1 MEIKNEEKFSSFT
14 ESIKQL
20 DKQGFELMSD
30 IKLLFD
36 EISKV
41 ESSVDDTELKI
52 QIESLKE
59 SIADIQ
65 LQKGDKGDKGED
77 GKNGLNGKDGK
88 DGRDGI
94 DGIDGLNG
102 KDGEKGE
109 DGSPDTAE
117 DIVKKINT
125 LESVIERKTIKGLDN
140 LVDQPGLDRALGI
153 LDQRTQYLINKTV
166 VQPNLAGYVPTTRT
180 LTINGVTEDL
190 SADRTWSVGTVTD
203 VAALTL
209 GTTGTDLSSSVATG
223 TTTPVITLNVPTASA
238 LNRGALSSTDW
249 STFNSKESALTFST
263 GLTRT
268 TNTITAN
275 LSTGV
280 SGGQSVIGGTAS
292 GNNLTLSST
301 SNATKGK
308 IIFGTSAY
316 DEVNNRLGVGTT
328 SPVASLDVISPSGG
342 AGTGIRLIQAT
353 NNVIQPYSYTSIDFT
368 VPTTGLIGQFFA
380 TASNYSNPNVNL
392 AANSIGLLAY
402 HTNAQLLLGAVGSNG
417 YISFDTGG
425 YGYSN
430 ERMRILANG
439 NVGIGTNAPSA
450 KLEVRGISDFW
461 GLQVGNGTVGALF
474 QVYGGKAGFV
484 GFNGSAYNS
493 LDIRS
498 GISTQLFLA
507 TNGNVGIGTTT
518 PGNLLSIVG
527 NSSTPGGVAFN
538 VKNSNV
544 SGDTRFSLS
553 SSNNRTLNVQV
564 TGDSYVVN
572 QKGAYLFTDG
582 GLSNMTF
589 MTDGDVGSGGSG
601 YISFATGGYTLT
613 TQERMRITSTGN
625 IGIGITSP
633 SAVLHLKAGTA
644 SAGTAPIKL
653 TSGTRLTVVESGTV
667 EFTTNNFYLSPS
679 STVRLTAG
687 LGTNGTLYSTAFGLD
702 VLNGNTT
709 GAENTGFGYYALRAN
724 TTGVGNTSLGVG
736 CLVSNTQGSRN
747 VAVGYGALNVFN
759 STSNVITSNTA
770 IGNAAMF
777 STTTGVFNTAVGGYV
792 AQQAQSSYGTYY
804 GIQAG
809 YTVHGNYNLAIGHF
823 AMGSTT
829 INAGTYNIAIGTN
842 ALLTQTAGANNIGIG
857 TSTMVNLTGA
867 GNVAIGFSA
876 LNAVIGGGYNISLGF
891 QSGNAITT
899 GSKNVTIGYDVDAQ
913 SNTADGQLSI
923 QNAIFGTG
931 NTGTGTT
938 ASTGNIGIYI
948 PAPSARL
955 HLPAGTATANTA
967 PLKLTSGTNLTTPED
982 GALEYDGTE
991 LYFTPSTTRYKL
1003 GQVTAGSS
1011 TIASGTYT
1019 PTLTGVTNV
1028 TSTTAYV
1035 CQYMRVGNVVTVSGK
1050 IEVTPT
1056 VNNAQTTIGV
1066 SLPIASN
1073 FANSQECGGAA
1084 HSVANTVLGHGAAIY
1099 ADATNDRA
1107 EMDYFETHG
1116 ASDTFSFSFTYQII

>member
-102 KDGEKGE
+102 KDGEKG
-109 DGSPDTAE
+109 DNGSPDTAE

-209 GTTGTDLSSSVATG
+209 GTTGTDLSSTVATG

-238 LNRGALSSTDW
+238 SNRGALSSTDW

-308 IIFGTSAY
+308 ILFGTSGY
-316 DEVNNRLGVGTT
+316 DEVNNRLGIGTT
-328 SPVASLDVISPSGG
+328 VPPTQMAIVNAGIAVLNGG
-342 AGTGIRLIQAT
+342 SFSDSTLQLRH
-353 NNVIQPYSYTSIDFT
+353 NNEN
-368 VPTTGLIGQFFA
+368 IGRA
-380 TASNYSNPNVNL
+380 TAIEFSFGNGN
-392 AANSIGLLAY
+392 NSY
-402 HTNAQLLLGAVGSNG
+402 VGSRIVGETASAGGGNLH
-417 YISFDTGG
+417 FQTGSG
-425 YGYSN
+425 SYGTYTTK
-430 ERMRILANG
+430 MIVL
-439 NVGIGTNAPSA
+439 
-450 KLEVRGISDFW
+450 K
-461 GLQVGNGTVGALF
+461 
-474 QVYGGKAGFV
+474 
-484 GFNGSAYNS
+484 
-493 LDIRS
+493 
-498 GISTQLFLA
+498 
-507 TNGNVGIGTTT
+507 NGNVGIGTTT

-553 SSNNRTLNVQV
+553 SSNNRTLGVQV

-572 QKGAYLFTDG
+572 QKGAYLFTGG

-633 SAVLHLKAGTA
+633 SAVLHIKAGTA
-644 SAGTAPIKL
+644 TAGTAPIKL
-653 TSGTRLTVVESGTV
+653 TSGT
-667 EFTTNNFYLSPS
+667 
-679 STVRLTAG
+679 
-687 LGTNGTLYSTAFGLD
+687 
-702 VLNGNTT
+702 
-709 GAENTGFGYYALRAN
+709 
-724 TTGVGNTSLGVG
+724 
-736 CLVSNTQGSRN
+736 
-747 VAVGYGALNVFN
+747 
-759 STSNVITSNTA
+759 
-770 IGNAAMF
+770 
-777 STTTGVFNTAVGGYV
+777 
-792 AQQAQSSYGTYY
+792 
-804 GIQAG
+804 
-809 YTVHGNYNLAIGHF
+809 
-823 AMGSTT
+823 
-829 INAGTYNIAIGTN
+829 
-842 ALLTQTAGANNIGIG
+842 
-857 TSTMVNLTGA
+857 
-867 GNVAIGFSA
+867 
-876 LNAVIGGGYNISLGF
+876 
-891 QSGNAITT
+891 
-899 GSKNVTIGYDVDAQ
+899 
-913 SNTADGQLSI
+913 
-923 QNAIFGTG
+923 
-931 NTGTGTT
+931 
-938 ASTGNIGIYI
+938 
-948 PAPSARL
+948 
-955 HLPAGTATANTA
+955 
-967 PLKLTSGTNLTTPED
+967 NLTTPEN
-982 GALEYDGTE
+982 GALEFDGTN
-991 LYFTPSTTRYKL
+991 LYFTVGGVRKT
-1003 GQVTAGSS
+1003 VT
-1011 TIASGTYT
+1011 
-1019 PTLTGVTNV
+1019 LV
-1028 TSTTAYV
+1028 
-1035 CQYMRVGNVVTVSGK
+1035 
-1050 IEVTPT
+1050 
-1056 VNNAQTTIGV
+1056 
-1066 SLPIASN
+1066 
-1073 FANSQECGGAA
+1073 
-1084 HSVANTVLGHGAAIY
+1084 
-1099 ADATNDRA
+1099 
-1107 EMDYFETHG
+1107 
-1116 ASDTFSFSFTYQII
+1116 

>member
-1 MEIKNEEKFSSFT
+1 MENEKE
-14 ESIKQL
+14 ILNMINQL
-20 DKQGFELMSD
+20 DKQDFELSSD

-36 EISKV
+36 EIKNIEGNNDISKV
-41 ESSVDDTELKI
+41 ESEINSI
-52 QIESLKE
+52 KE
-59 SIADIQ
+59 SIDSIS
-65 LQKGDKGDKGED
+65 LQKGDKGD
-77 GKNGLNGKDGK
+77 DGK
-88 DGRDGI
+88 DYVLTDSDKKEI
-94 DGIDGLNG
+94 SELVVVPVV
-102 KDGEKGE
+102 EKVIE
-109 DGSPDTAE
+109 KVETIKELPIITNEIKEIAKYENAE
-117 DIVKKINT
+117 QIVEKINT
-125 LESVIERKTIKGLDN
+125 LENVIDIKTIKDFPKIEGNADIKRQ
-140 LVDQPGLDRALGI
+140 VDTIGNQVLRLMSK
-153 LDQRTQYLINKTV
+153 QTQSVDLS
-166 VQPNLAGYVPTTRT
+166 GYVPTTRT

-209 GTTGTDLSSSVATG
+209 GTTGTDLSSTVATG

-238 LNRGALSSTDW
+238 TNRGALSSTDW

-316 DEVNNRLGVGTT
+316 DEVNNRLGIGTT
-328 SPVASLDVISPSGG
+328 VPPTQMAIVNAGIALLQGG
-342 AGTGIRLIQAT
+342 SFSDSTLQLRH
-353 NNVIQPYSYTSIDFT
+353 NNEN
-368 VPTTGLIGQFFA
+368 IGRA
-380 TASNYSNPNVNL
+380 TAIEFSFGNGN
-392 AANSIGLLAY
+392 NSY
-402 HTNAQLLLGAVGSNG
+402 VGSRIVGETASAGGGNLH
-417 YISFDTGG
+417 FQTGSG
-425 YGYSN
+425 SYGTYTTK
-430 ERMRILANG
+430 MIVL
-439 NVGIGTNAPSA
+439 
-450 KLEVRGISDFW
+450 K
-461 GLQVGNGTVGALF
+461 
-474 QVYGGKAGFV
+474 
-484 GFNGSAYNS
+484 
-493 LDIRS
+493 
-498 GISTQLFLA
+498 
-507 TNGNVGIGTTT
+507 NGNVGIGTTT

-653 TSGTRLTVVESGTV
+653 TSGT
-667 EFTTNNFYLSPS
+667 
-679 STVRLTAG
+679 
-687 LGTNGTLYSTAFGLD
+687 
-702 VLNGNTT
+702 
-709 GAENTGFGYYALRAN
+709 
-724 TTGVGNTSLGVG
+724 
-736 CLVSNTQGSRN
+736 
-747 VAVGYGALNVFN
+747 
-759 STSNVITSNTA
+759 
-770 IGNAAMF
+770 
-777 STTTGVFNTAVGGYV
+777 
-792 AQQAQSSYGTYY
+792 
-804 GIQAG
+804 
-809 YTVHGNYNLAIGHF
+809 
-823 AMGSTT
+823 
-829 INAGTYNIAIGTN
+829 
-842 ALLTQTAGANNIGIG
+842 
-857 TSTMVNLTGA
+857 
-867 GNVAIGFSA
+867 
-876 LNAVIGGGYNISLGF
+876 
-891 QSGNAITT
+891 
-899 GSKNVTIGYDVDAQ
+899 
-913 SNTADGQLSI
+913 
-923 QNAIFGTG
+923 
-931 NTGTGTT
+931 
-938 ASTGNIGIYI
+938 
-948 PAPSARL
+948 
-955 HLPAGTATANTA
+955 
-967 PLKLTSGTNLTTPED
+967 NLTTPEN

>member
-102 KDGEKGE
+102 KDGEKG
-109 DGSPDTAE
+109 DNGSPDTAE

-209 GTTGTDLSSSVATG
+209 GTTGTDLSSTVATG

-238 LNRGALSSTDW
+238 SNRGALSSTDW

-308 IIFGTSAY
+308 ILFGTSGY
-316 DEVNNRLGVGTT
+316 DEVNNRLGIGTT
-328 SPVASLDVISPSGG
+328 VPPTQMAIVNAGIAVLNGG
-342 AGTGIRLIQAT
+342 SFSDSTLQLRH
-353 NNVIQPYSYTSIDFT
+353 NNEN
-368 VPTTGLIGQFFA
+368 IGRA
-380 TASNYSNPNVNL
+380 TAIEFSFGNGN
-392 AANSIGLLAY
+392 NSY
-402 HTNAQLLLGAVGSNG
+402 VGSRIVGETASAGGGNLH
-417 YISFDTGG
+417 FQTGSG
-425 YGYSN
+425 SYGTYTTK
-430 ERMRILANG
+430 MIVL
-439 NVGIGTNAPSA
+439 
-450 KLEVRGISDFW
+450 K
-461 GLQVGNGTVGALF
+461 
-474 QVYGGKAGFV
+474 
-484 GFNGSAYNS
+484 
-493 LDIRS
+493 
-498 GISTQLFLA
+498 
-507 TNGNVGIGTTT
+507 NGNVGIGTTT

-538 VKNSNV
+538 VQNSNV

-572 QKGAYLFTDG
+572 QKGAYLFTNG

-633 SAVLHLKAGTA
+633 SAVLHIKAGTA
-644 SAGTAPIKL
+644 TAGTAPIKL
-653 TSGTRLTVVESGTV
+653 TSGT
-667 EFTTNNFYLSPS
+667 
-679 STVRLTAG
+679 
-687 LGTNGTLYSTAFGLD
+687 
-702 VLNGNTT
+702 
-709 GAENTGFGYYALRAN
+709 
-724 TTGVGNTSLGVG
+724 
-736 CLVSNTQGSRN
+736 
-747 VAVGYGALNVFN
+747 
-759 STSNVITSNTA
+759 
-770 IGNAAMF
+770 
-777 STTTGVFNTAVGGYV
+777 
-792 AQQAQSSYGTYY
+792 
-804 GIQAG
+804 
-809 YTVHGNYNLAIGHF
+809 
-823 AMGSTT
+823 
-829 INAGTYNIAIGTN
+829 
-842 ALLTQTAGANNIGIG
+842 
-857 TSTMVNLTGA
+857 
-867 GNVAIGFSA
+867 
-876 LNAVIGGGYNISLGF
+876 
-891 QSGNAITT
+891 
-899 GSKNVTIGYDVDAQ
+899 
-913 SNTADGQLSI
+913 
-923 QNAIFGTG
+923 
-931 NTGTGTT
+931 
-938 ASTGNIGIYI
+938 
-948 PAPSARL
+948 
-955 HLPAGTATANTA
+955 
-967 PLKLTSGTNLTTPED
+967 NLTTPEN
-982 GALEYDGTE
+982 GALEFDGTN
-991 LYFTPSTTRYKL
+991 LYFTVGGVRKT
-1003 GQVTAGSS
+1003 VT
-1011 TIASGTYT
+1011 
-1019 PTLTGVTNV
+1019 LV
-1028 TSTTAYV
+1028 
-1035 CQYMRVGNVVTVSGK
+1035 
-1050 IEVTPT
+1050 
-1056 VNNAQTTIGV
+1056 
-1066 SLPIASN
+1066 
-1073 FANSQECGGAA
+1073 
-1084 HSVANTVLGHGAAIY
+1084 
-1099 ADATNDRA
+1099 
-1107 EMDYFETHG
+1107 
-1116 ASDTFSFSFTYQII
+1116 